1 MADGLPSYPEYK
13 ESKLPWLGKIPAHWD
28 EKRAKFYLR
37 EVDERTQKGTE
48 ELLSVSHLTGVTPRS
63 QKNVTMFKAESYASH
78 KLCRPGDIVV
88 NTMWAWMAALGVSRQ
103 VGIVSPSYA
112 VYRFRRPD
120 SFLPEFVDHLLRT
133 KTYAAEYV
141 CRSTGIRGSRL
152 RLYPDKFLDIPVVR
166 PPLAEQE
173 TAVAFLRCSDH
184 PIRRLIRNKRRTIEL
199 LNAQKQAI
207 INQAVTRGLDP
218 SPRLKPSGIDSLGE
232 IPAHWNIRRL
242 KNASRI
248 IMGQSPPSAACN
260 VDGQGRPFLQGCA
273 EFGAR
278 HPSPVQFCS
287 SAPKIAPPGSL
298 LMSVRAP
305 VGTVNAADQEYG
317 IGRGLCAIVP
327 DLDILDLDFVLHSI
341 STCKQQLLMIATGST
356 YDAVTAWQVGTMRL
370 PLASLDEQSRIVQ
383 HISDETAAIDRAVA
397 KAQREIDLIREY
409 RARLIADVVTGKVDV
424 RHGATQ
430 AAELEP
436 EEPEPQD
443 EGGTIGDN
451 EELTPDEVE
460 DSDEGAGGDE

>member
-1 MADGLPSYPEYK
+1 MDADLPPYPEYK
-13 ESKLPWLGKIPAHWD
+13 DCRLPWLAKTPVHWE

-37 EVDERTQKGTE
+37 EVDERTQTGAE
-48 ELLSVSHLTGVTPRS
+48 ELLSVSHLTGVTSRS
-63 QKNVTMFKAESYASH
+63 QKNVTMFKAESYVGH

-133 KTYAAEYV
+133 KSYAAEYV

-152 RLYPDKFLDIPVVR
+152 RLYPDRFLDIPVVR

-173 TAVAFLRCSDH
+173 TAVAFLRYTDH
-184 PIRRLIRNKRRTIEL
+184 PIRRFIRSKQRLIEL
-199 LNAQKQAI
+199 LTEQKQAI
-207 INQAVTRGLDP
+207 IHRAVTRGLDP

-232 IPAHWNIRRL
+232 IPTHWNIRRL

-248 IMGQSPPSAACN
+248 IMGQSPASADCN
-260 VDGQGRPFLQGCA
+260 VDGHGRPFLQGCA
-273 EFGAR
+273 EFGVR

-287 SAPKIAPPGSL
+287 SAPKIAPPGSV

-305 VGTVNAADQEYG
+305 VGTLNVADQEYG

-327 DLDILDLDFVLHSI
+327 DLDALDLDFVLHSI
-341 STCKQQLLMIATGST
+341 SACKQQLLMIATGST

-370 PLASLDEQSRIVQ
+370 PLVSLDEQSRIVQ

-424 RHGATQ
+424 RQVATQ
-430 AAELEP
+430 AAEPEP
-436 EEPEPQD
+436 EEFEPVNEAD
-443 EGGTIGDN
+443 AIPGNEERTADDVESGDGGTG
-451 EELTPDEVE
+451 EDE
-460 DSDEGAGGDE
+460 